1 MIARIVTDC
10 EEKYLIERFGEV
22 HASTGPRPPL
32 DLSANHLAAPH
43 D

>member
-22 HASTGPRPPL
+22 HASTG
-32 DLSANHLAAPH
+32 SASAAGSER
-43 D
+43 